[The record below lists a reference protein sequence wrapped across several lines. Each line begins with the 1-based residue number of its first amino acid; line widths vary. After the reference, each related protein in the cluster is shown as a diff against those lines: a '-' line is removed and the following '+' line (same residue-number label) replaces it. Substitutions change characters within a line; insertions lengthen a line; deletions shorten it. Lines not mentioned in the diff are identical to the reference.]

1 MIRISIIGLGL
12 IGGSLGL
19 ALKGAN
25 RQELELIGYARR
37 PEVAS
42 LALNLGV
49 VDRAELDLTRV
60 VEGAD
65 LVVIATPPLAIKEIL
80 TQIAAHLPPQC
91 VVTDTASIK
100 AEVMKWAE
108 ECLPPRVNF
117 VGGHPMA
124 GKELAGLEAAEGGL
138 FKGCV
143 YCLTPAPNANPEAIQ
158 RVTTLVKQVGAEPFF
173 IGAQEHDLVVAGI
186 SHLPMLL
193 SAALVSTTTKAS
205 SWPKMAKLAAT
216 GYRDLTRLASGS
228 PQLNRDICITNRGA
242 ILHWI
247 DELMAELNQFRHLV
261 DTGGD
266 ELEQALVRVR
276 EARERWLKEKV

>member
-1 MIRISIIGLGL
+1 MMRISIIGLGL

-25 RQELELIGYARR
+25 WQELELIGYARR

-158 RVTTLVKQVGAEPFF
+158 RVTTLVEQVGAEPFF